1 MAMDKVA
8 HVFTAGILSN
18 YSFQFHDLFDLL
30 LQMKVCNF
38 YTRSNTPSLDEPKN
52 KGQIIMKRLCTSKW
66 NDGNRDLY
74 NICNPPW

>member
-38 YTRSNTPSLDEPKN
+38 YTRSNTPSLDELK
-52 KGQIIMKRLCTSKW
+52 IRV
-66 NDGNRDLY
+66 R
-74 NICNPPW
+74 